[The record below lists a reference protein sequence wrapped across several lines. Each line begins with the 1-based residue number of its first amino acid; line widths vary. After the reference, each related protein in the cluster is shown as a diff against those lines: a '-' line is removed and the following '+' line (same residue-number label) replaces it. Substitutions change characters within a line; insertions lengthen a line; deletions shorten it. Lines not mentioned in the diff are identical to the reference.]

1 MMERKFWNEEKETLP
16 LKRLRKLQD
25 EGLQNAVDWTYR
37 KSKVYRNLLK
47 AHLKTPSCGR
57 G

>member
-37 KSKVYRNLLK
+37 KSKFYRNLFDQAGVIL
-47 AHLKTPSCGR
+47 
-57 G
+57 

>member
-1 MMERKFWNEEKETLP
+1 MTDFSI
-16 LKRLRKLQD
+16 
-25 EGLQNAVDWTYR
+25 NAVQPFRVIECDGHNFILFLVKDSHYDPL
-37 KSKVYRNLLK
+37 SLLK